1 MKMTHRYHF
10 LGGPMARQIRQTVND
25 TIHDPLDG
33 LVNFAPTEDQIAQ
46 YVEYKRQ
53 HDGSSPIQPPPEGPQ
68 YRIVYSYAETIEPT
82 PVTDA
87 EGQATYYLIPSSVM
101 PDEEAAFLAQHVAI
115 LYREEARL
123 RQQLA
128 QK

>member
-1 MKMTHRYHF
+1 
-10 LGGPMARQIRQTVND
+10 MARQIRQTVND
-25 TIHDPLDG
+25 TIHDPIDG
-33 LVNFAPTEDQIAQ
+33 LVNFAPTEDQIDQ

-53 HDGSSPIQPPPEGPQ
+53 QYGGQPIQPPPEGPQ

-101 PDEEAAFLAQHVAI
+101 PDEEAAFLAEHIAI

-123 RQQLA
+123 RHQLA